1 MHEVSIAQ
9 GLLEI
14 AIENCKKQGY
24 KGIES
29 IKVKIG
35 KASGVMPDSLMFAFE
50 ALKTGTMADK
60 AILTIDEIPIS
71 GHCNSCDSDFTVND
85 ASYVTECPKCGQMSL
100 RIDTGRELNID
111 EMEVF

>member
-9 GLLEI
+9 GLLDL
-14 AIENCKKQGY
+14 AIDNCKKQGY
-24 KGIES
+24 KEIES

-60 AILTIDEIPIS
+60 AILIIDEIPIS
-71 GHCNSCDSDFTVND
+71 GYCNSCCSDFTVND

-111 EMEVF
+111 EMEVC

>member
-1 MHEVSIAQ
+1 MHEVSIVQ
-9 GLLEI
+9 GLLDI

-35 KASGVMPDSLMFAFE
+35 KASGVMPDALMFAFE
-50 ALKTGTMADK
+50 AMKPGTMADK
-60 AILTIDEIPIS
+60 AVLTIVEIPVS
-71 GHCNSCDSDFTVND
+71 GYCNSCCSDFTVDD
-85 ASYVTECPKCGQMSL
+85 AYVTECPKCGNISL